1 MGQSNG
7 IGRMVDYIPSRGDL
21 IRLNFDPQSGHE
33 QMGNRPALVISHTEF
48 NQYRGFAFVCPV
60 SNTNR
65 RNPFYVNIPDDLS
78 ITGVIMTD
86 QLRSLDYRSRQ
97 ATMIGTCPVD
107 LLTEVLNRIYPIV
120 F

>member
-1 MGQSNG
+1 
-7 IGRMVDYIPSRGDL
+7 MVDYVPSRGDL

-33 QMGNRPALVISHTEF
+33 QMGNRPALVVSHTEF
-48 NQYRGFAFVCPV
+48 NRYRGFAFVCPV
-60 SNTNR
+60 SNTKR
-65 RNPFYVNIPDDLS
+65 RNPFYVSIPDQLL

-86 QLRSLDYRSRQ
+86 QLRSLDYRSRE
-97 ATMIGTCPVD
+97 AMPIGTCPAD

>member
-1 MGQSNG
+1 
-7 IGRMVDYIPSRGDL
+7 
-21 IRLNFDPQSGHE
+21 
-33 QMGNRPALVISHTEF
+33 MGNRPALVISHTEF

-65 RNPFYVNIPDDLS
+65 RNPFYVNIPDNLS

-97 ATMIGTCPVD
+97 AIVIGTCPPD